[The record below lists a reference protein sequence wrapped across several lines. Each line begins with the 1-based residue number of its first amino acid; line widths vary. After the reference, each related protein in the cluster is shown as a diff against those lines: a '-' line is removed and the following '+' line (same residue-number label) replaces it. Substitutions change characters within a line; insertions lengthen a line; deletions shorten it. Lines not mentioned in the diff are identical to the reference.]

1 MTGSRS
7 VVVWGIEEMDYRKGD
22 GNVNLDSGDD
32 FTSVYAYVK
41 THKTVHLKYLRFI
54 VCQLCLGKVVL

>member
-1 MTGSRS
+1 
-7 VVVWGIEEMDYRKGD
+7 MDYRKGD